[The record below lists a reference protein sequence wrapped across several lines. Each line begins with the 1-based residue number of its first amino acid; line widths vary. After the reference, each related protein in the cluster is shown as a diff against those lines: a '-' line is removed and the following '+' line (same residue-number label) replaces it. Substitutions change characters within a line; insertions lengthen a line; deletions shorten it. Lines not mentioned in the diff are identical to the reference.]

1 MVKISKSRNGRT
13 SYLELSNI
21 QKGIGKKVKKFRIK
35 KRISQREFAK
45 EFLIDRSYLNE
56 IEKGKGNPT
65 IGTLHKIATKLRVR
79 ISDFI

>member
-1 MVKISKSRNGRT
+1 VP
-13 SYLELSNI
+13 ELLDI
-21 QKGIGKKVKKFRIK
+21 QKRIGVKVKKFRLK
-35 KRISQREFAK
+35 KRISQRQFAK

-65 IGTLHKIATKLRVR
+65 IGTLHKIATKLHVR